1 MRTEYTE
8 RLDEGQLML
17 CFAGVLSGNYYEIP
31 VDGGLTDEEKQET
44 VDDAVESGLAHLIF
58 EENCSIDFTKNFKD
72 QVYMNGEIKRIDY
85 SCDRPEAMEQINRLV
100 EAFPEYSVEQL
111 TASPE
116 NVIGNYG
123 NYRPPYNNDSIS
135 FYDFSKPSVLTLI
148 KYGASI
154 STYMD
159 YNDDY
164 LLGWYGIK
172 HDLVT
177 GKKQAKF
184 VFGQGS
190 ETYNKKFVKN
200 LPPQI
205 PTKNRYRFFA
215 KLHNEDGTVEPW
227 VDCYF
232 VSTINWMRDWCE
244 MMGLTFPLPDDVTK
258 QPWCFSVVWNEDTG
272 EIDCVKAYL
281 RHRYDD

>member
-1 MRTEYTE
+1 
-8 RLDEGQLML
+8 ML
-17 CFAGVLSGNYYEIP
+17 CFTGVLSGNYYEIP
-31 VDGGLTDEEKQET
+31 VDGNLTDEEKQEA

-58 EENCSIDFTKNFKD
+58 EENVSDKFTENFKD
-72 QVYMNGEIKRIDY
+72 EVYMNGEIKRIDY

-100 EAFPEYSVEQL
+100 EAFPEYTVEQL
-111 TASPE
+111 TASSE

-135 FYDFSKPSVLTLI
+135 FYDFRTPDVATLI
-148 KYGASI
+148 KYGASM

-164 LLGWYGIK
+164 LLGWHGIK

-184 VFGQGS
+184 VFGQGD
-190 ETYNKKFVKN
+190 EDYDRKFVRN

-232 VSTINWMRDWCE
+232 VSTINWMRDWCD

-281 RHRYDD
+281 RHRYED

>member
-1 MRTEYTE
+1 MKTEYTE
-8 RLDEGQLML
+8 RLDDGQLML
-17 CFAGVLSGNYYEIP
+17 CFTGVLSGNYYEIP
-31 VDGGLTDEEKQET
+31 VDGGLTDEEKQEA

-58 EENCSIDFTKNFKD
+58 EENISDGFTENFKD
-72 QVYMNGEIKRIDY
+72 EVYMNGEVKRIDF
-85 SCDRPEAMEQINRLV
+85 SCDRPEAMVQINRLV
-100 EAFPEYSVEQL
+100 EAFPEYTVEQL
-111 TASPE
+111 AASSQ

-135 FYDFSKPSVLTLI
+135 FYDFRTPSAQTLHQ
-148 KYGASI
+148 YGATI
-154 STYMD
+154 NTYMD

-184 VFGQGS
+184 VFAQGG
-190 ETYNKKFVKN
+190 ETHSKKFVRN

-205 PTKNRYRFFA
+205 PTENRYRFFA

-281 RHRYDD
+281 RHRYED

>member
-1 MRTEYTE
+1 MKTEYTE
-8 RLDEGQLML
+8 RLDDGQLML
-17 CFAGVLSGNYYEIP
+17 CFTGVLSGNYYEIP
-31 VDGGLTDEEKQET
+31 VDGGLTDEEKQEA
-44 VDDAVESGLAHLIF
+44 VDDIVESGLANLIF
-58 EENCSIDFTKNFKD
+58 EENISDGFTENFKD
-72 QVYMNGEIKRIDY
+72 EVYMNGEVKRIDF
-85 SCDRPEAMEQINRLV
+85 SCDRPEAMVQINRLV
-100 EAFPEYSVEQL
+100 EAFPEYTVEQL
-111 TASPE
+111 AASSQ

-135 FYDFSKPSVLTLI
+135 FYDFRTPSAQTLHQ
-148 KYGASI
+148 YGATI
-154 STYMD
+154 NTYMD

-184 VFGQGS
+184 VFAQGG
-190 ETYNKKFVKN
+190 ETHSKKFVRN

-205 PTKNRYRFFA
+205 PTENRYRFFA

-272 EIDCVKAYL
+272 EIDCVKAYI
-281 RHRYDD
+281 RHRYED